1 MGAVTRSRHE
11 YEIRMFWKKLATL
24 LYLAY
29 LFRSSVVYPS
39 PNPGAP
45 ASRQVHQMFFA
56 ALSRRWPLAGWDL
69 FVSVLGVVGSM
80 FGAPWVDES
89 SEPRITSNHWR
100 SNTLAKTQ
108 KPMVPWVDGWGL
120 WVDEPNSCGFGEV
133 PFQTDVGPPNEEDQP
148 TQRLSTRQQRATT

>member
-1 MGAVTRSRHE
+1 
-11 YEIRMFWKKLATL
+11 MFWKKLATL

-45 ASRQVHQMFFA
+45 ASRQVHQVFFA
-56 ALSRRWPLAGWDL
+56 AFSRRWPLAGWDL

-80 FGAPWVDES
+80 FGALGSMNPQKC
-89 SEPRITSNHWR
+89 PRIPSNHRR

-148 TQRLSTRQQRATT
+148 TQRVSTRQQCATT